1 MPPLAFAG
9 PRETPVNILLLQI
22 RDADDPMLA
31 HELACVRTRLGSRPV
46 EVTARNALAERADPA
61 WLTGVELLII
71 GGSGNYSV
79 HHPES
84 RPWVDPLRRLLEAAL
99 AAGLPG
105 LGICFGHQLLGLHLG
120 RPVRTNPRHGEI
132 GTVEVELTETGRRS
146 VKYADFESRFR
157 VHSGHSDHVDGV
169 PEGCDLLARNATC
182 EAQAF
187 HVRGTG
193 FYSVQFH
200 PDLSGQEA
208 RDRFLAYR
216 RVLDDGTAA
225 AAMEKANRFLPG
237 ADESTAIIGRV
248 VDLALDARLH
258 ARDHRASA

>member
-1 MPPLAFAG
+1 MK
-9 PRETPVNILLLQI
+9 ILLVQI
-22 RDADDPMLA
+22 RDQDDPMRL
-31 HELACVRTRLGSRPV
+31 HEQQCVRTRLGTRPV
-46 EVTARNALAERADPA
+46 ELTVQNALVEPA
-61 WLTGVELLII
+61 ALDWLTGADLLVI

-79 HHPES
+79 HHPAS

-99 AAGLPG
+99 AARLPG

-120 RPVRTNPRHGEI
+120 RPVRTDPRHGEI
-132 GTVEVELTETGRRS
+132 GTVEVELTPAGRHS
-146 VKYADFESRFR
+146 VKYADFETRFR
-157 VHSGHSDHVDGV
+157 VHSGHSDHVDGT
-169 PEGCDLLARNATC
+169 PEGCDLLASNATC

-216 RVLDDGTAA
+216 KVLDDGTAA

-248 VDLALDARLH
+248 VDLAMQSRVYGDDR
-258 ARDHRASA
+258 RAMA